1 MRDLTVNPLKPAWRR
16 SPGIKSFAKQQA
28 AAREL
33 FPCGGCFTSQALQ
46 VCGREIVFQIVPRQ
60 IGIEDGIDVLRH
72 RALLFAGRHRRTLGT
87 LSLHGSSPRQ
97 TVCPEEWT
105 IIRDS
110 GCRKEPQVRFA
121 GLRLFEIG

>member
-33 FPCGGCFTSQALQ
+33 FPCGGCFASQALQ

-60 IGIEDGIDVLRH
+60 IGVEDGLDVLRH
-72 RALLFAGRHRRTLGT
+72 RALLLAGRHRRTLGT
-87 LSLHGSSPRQ
+87 LSLHARLPRPKA
-97 TVCPEEWT
+97 CPKKAR
-105 IIRDS
+105 ICS
-110 GCRKEPQVRFA
+110 GVKEP
-121 GLRLFEIG
+121 LLSE